1 MCILWRNLHTNRTL
15 LPACLHT
22 VVCQSTQACAKE
34 TSRDREYWCT
44 IKARR
49 KKALGKTSLSC
60 LQFLAPQ
67 VGECMPET
75 QNPTWT
81 CARIET
87 HGHHTAQ
94 RDIQSMLGTDSE
106 GWWNDFRIHPLL
118 RKHICALAH
127 SLIPLFI
134 MNILIFCHWLHW
146 YIISQ
151 WKTPTVSGL
160 AHETALVCF
169 KV

>member
-1 MCILWRNLHTNRTL
+1 MWRSLHTNRTL

-22 VVCQSTQACAKE
+22 VVCQSTQACAAE
-34 TSRDREYWCT
+34 TSRDREYRCT

-60 LQFLAPQ
+60 LQFLAHQ
-67 VGECMPET
+67 VGGMYAGNTKP
-75 QNPTWT
+75 NVDM
-81 CARIET
+81 RT
-87 HGHHTAQ
+87 HLDPLSSYSTKRHSVDAGNRLRRVTEWF
-94 RDIQSMLGTDSE
+94 QSPSSPKKTHLCTGT
-106 GWWNDFRIHPLL
+106 L
-118 RKHICALAH
+118 R
-127 SLIPLFI
+127 LIPLFI
-134 MNILIFCHWLHW
+134 VNILIFCHWLHW